1 MIDITLVIST
11 FTILNILIFLPK
23 YIINYKHFTNYEFTA
38 MYASTIHSVFI
49 TIGIVLYIYNY
60 ITSIQTITQIFSI
73 SLGYYL
79 SDLVYV
85 LYSRINLM
93 EYLIHHI
100 SIIYLICYTL
110 SFNSI
115 NEVYWLYFCVEYLAY
130 SLLAEIAVLPLNICW
145 YYKNTGKSLKSI
157 GFIIWCIILV
167 VTYYFS
173 RVINF
178 TILFIHLIGLE
189 YYGICAIAL
198 PIIILNYYWFIKI
211 CMMFHNKIKNN

>member
-38 MYASTIHSVFI
+38 MYASTIHSLFI
-49 TIGIVLYIYNY
+49 TIGVVLYIYNY

-85 LYSRINLM
+85 LYSRINMLQ
-93 EYLIHHI
+93 YLIHHI
-100 SIIYLICYTL
+100 IIMYLICYTL

-115 NEVYWLYFCVEYLAY
+115 NEIYWLYFYIEYLAY

-145 YYKNTGKSLKSI
+145 YYKNTGKSLNSI
-157 GFIIWCIILV
+157 GFIIWCIIFNILANLPNMDSSGHLYDKEFV
-167 VTYYFS
+167 FET
-173 RVINF
+173 NF
-178 TILFIHLIGLE
+178 LL
-189 YYGICAIAL
+189 
-198 PIIILNYYWFIKI
+198 
-211 CMMFHNKIKNN
+211 